1 MVRYPLINQHAV
13 VLDAGL
19 DGLLTARVLVDYFSA
34 VTVVTAGT
42 LPAEPALPQDVW
54 QALPAHVLA
63 VQGYRNLERLFPGL
77 TAELMV
83 ARAPTVEWTA
93 DAPLLLPGGW
103 GPRFH
108 SDLISRPVTL
118 NLLLHLIRKRLIEY
132 SGDRITFLEQ
142 RQIAGLEHN
151 PALSGVRL
159 HRQDDRTLE
168 TLPADLVVDA
178 AGRRTQL
185 PDWLL
190 EAGYPLP
197 QQTINGQEEWL
208 AVGLYRRPPGF
219 QPGWQALVILPQPG
233 SPGAVLMPVEQGH
246 WLVMLTGCDGDP
258 PHDRTRF
265 LDAAR
270 ELPTPALYEAIRHA
284 LPLTPVFSL
293 SEASA
298 VRWHFERLLHWPDH
312 LLVTGVAAF
321 AFYPALGLDLT
332 AATLAA
338 LILREALEEQRKQR
352 PDGGLAGLH
361 RRFQSRLSR
370 SLALNWRIL
379 CAGERDDRVARLTRR
394 YVHGWLA
401 AACSDTQML
410 HNLLLAAGLV
420 VPLRSLMKPALL
432 RQSLRPA
439 AESGVINELPPAFEP
454 ERVHKTITQELAA
467 VARLEDP

>member
-1 MVRYPLINQHAV
+1 
-13 VLDAGL
+13 
-19 DGLLTARVLVDYFSA
+19 
-34 VTVVTAGT
+34 
-42 LPAEPALPQDVW
+42 
-54 QALPAHVLA
+54 
-63 VQGYRNLERLFPGL
+63 
-77 TAELMV
+77 MV

-298 VRWHFERLLHWPDH
+298 VR
-312 LLVTGVAAF
+312 
-321 AFYPALGLDLT
+321 
-332 AATLAA
+332 
-338 LILREALEEQRKQR
+338 
-352 PDGGLAGLH
+352 
-361 RRFQSRLSR
+361 
-370 SLALNWRIL
+370 
-379 CAGERDDRVARLTRR
+379 
-394 YVHGWLA
+394 
-401 AACSDTQML
+401 
-410 HNLLLAAGLV
+410 
-420 VPLRSLMKPALL
+420 
-432 RQSLRPA
+432 
-439 AESGVINELPPAFEP
+439 
-454 ERVHKTITQELAA
+454 
-467 VARLEDP
+467 